1 MLKNLLSITLR
12 SFAKRKFYTLLNILG
27 LASSIAFSF
36 LLKFYT
42 DDQRSYDK
50 HYANAERIYRV
61 NADFNM
67 NGKRDIYSNAPRPIG
82 PTLKSDFPEVEA
94 SARLRGMN
102 GLTTHNGILELGE
115 KRVKTTEF
123 FIADSTIF
131 QVFQR
136 EFIQGDPDKALVE
149 PNSIVITE
157 SLATK
162 LFESEEAFGKSVLLA
177 GFSPRLVTIR
187 GIIKDDDRNSHIP
200 MDAFISWSTFP
211 YGAEMTQ
218 WYGAH
223 TYTYILLNQGNDIEG
238 LRSKIPAFVEKYM
251 KKTFDEA
258 NGTADLIFQPLTT
271 IHLSKEYVWEPYPHG
286 SQTNVAALDIVII
299 FLIIFACINY
309 VNLATARASE
319 RAAEVGVRKI
329 LGSPRQF
336 LILQFLTESILLSL
350 FSGVIALLLC
360 IGLLPYFNMLTDL
373 HLNAKTLLNGTT
385 TAFILILSLSIGIV
399 SGIYPA
405 FYLSS
410 LESLKI
416 LKGKF
421 ANSARGEALRKLL
434 VTSQYFIAAMLIT
447 SILFVAQQTQYIKNK
462 DIGFDKSNI
471 ITVAVPADTIVSRHI
486 NAYVEELK
494 KQSYIKGA
502 TVSFYALDEEANQ
515 FTPTMEN
522 EDGST
527 FQMGADLIAVDADF
541 MNAIGIEI
549 VAGRNFSNTSKA
561 DESGAI
567 LINETAVK
575 KFNWGKNPLAGKYVG
590 GPDREGKIQKL
601 QVVGVVKDFSLGASY
616 KEINPLII
624 FLNSQGGRTLYARV
638 DSNNLRASIEGM
650 ESIWKTQFAGFEF
663 EYNFLD
669 ESLGKLY
676 RKEEKF
682 LSLLTAFSF
691 IIVFI
696 ASLGILGLISY
707 TTELKKKE
715 IAIRKVLGSPT
726 DSIIVLLSKKFVA
739 LIVIANLAA
748 IPASYYL
755 ISMWLESF
763 SSRITLSVWPFLISF
778 AICALFTLMSLLY
791 HTIKATSANPVDSLS
806 YD

>member
-12 SFAKRKFYTLLNILG
+12 SLAKRKFYTVLNVLG
-27 LASSIAFSF
+27 LATSIAFSF

-42 DDQRSYDK
+42 EDQRSYDK
-50 HYANAERIYRV
+50 HYENAERIYRV

-67 NGKRDIYSNAPRPIG
+67 NGKRDIYSNAPRPIA
-82 PTLKSDFPEVEA
+82 PTLKADFPEVEA
-94 SARLRGMN
+94 AARLRGMN
-102 GLTTHNGILELGE
+102 GLTAHTGILELDE

-131 QVFQR
+131 QVFKR
-136 EFIQGDPDKALVE
+136 EFIQGDPDKALVQ
-149 PNSIVITE
+149 PNSIVISE

-162 LFESEEAFGKSVLLA
+162 LFEGEEAYGKSVLLA
-177 GFSPRLVTIR
+177 GFSPRYVTIR

-200 MDAFISWSTFP
+200 MDAFISWSTYP
-211 YGAEMTQ
+211 YAAEMTQ

-223 TYTYILLNQGNDIEG
+223 TYTYILLNQNNDIEG
-238 LRSKIPAFVEKYM
+238 LRSKIPAFYEKYM

-258 NGTADLIFQPLTT
+258 NGTADLNFQPLTS

-286 SQTNVAALDIVII
+286 SQTNVSALDIVII

-336 LILQFLTESILLSL
+336 LILQFLTESTLLSL
-350 FSGVIALLLC
+350 FSGLVALLLC
-360 IGLLPYFNMLTDL
+360 IGLLPYFNLLADL
-373 HLNAKTLLNGTT
+373 HLTASTLLNGSTT
-385 TAFILILSLSIGIV
+385 TFILVLSLSIGIV

-410 LESLKI
+410 LDSLKVV
-416 LKGKF
+416 KGKF
-421 ANSARGEALRKLL
+421 ANSSKGEALRKLL

-447 SILFVAQQTQYIKNK
+447 SILFVAEQTRYIKNK
-462 DIGFDKSNI
+462 DIGFDKNNI
-471 ITVAVPADTIVSRHI
+471 VTVDVPADTIVSRHI
-486 NAYVEELK
+486 NAYVDELK

-502 TVSFYALDEEANQ
+502 TVSFYTLDAEANQ
-515 FTPTMEN
+515 FTPTLEN
-522 EDGST
+522 EDGTT
-527 FQMGADLIAVDADF
+527 FQMGADLIVVDADF
-541 MNAIGIEI
+541 IQAIGIDV
-549 VAGRNFSNTSKA
+549 VAGRNFSNATKA
-561 DESGAI
+561 DENSAI

-575 KFNWGKNPLAGKYVG
+575 KFNWGANPLAGKYVG
-590 GPDREGKIQKL
+590 GPDQQGNVQKFN
-601 QVVGVVKDFSLGASY
+601 VVGVVKDFSLGASY

-624 FLNSQGGRTLYARV
+624 FLNNQGGRTLYARV
-638 DSNNLRASIEGM
+638 DHTNLRASIEGM
-650 ESIWKTQFAGFEF
+650 ESIWKTQFTGFEF

-696 ASLGILGLISY
+696 ASLGIIGLISY

-726 DSIIVLLSKKFVA
+726 DSIIMLLSKKFVA
-739 LIVIANLAA
+739 LLLVANLAA

-763 SSRITLSVWPFLISF
+763 SSRIAFTIWPFLISF
-778 AICALFTLMSLLY
+778 GICALFTLVSLLY
-791 HTIKATSANPVDSLS
+791 HTLKATSANPVDSLS

>member
-1 MLKNLLSITLR
+1 M
-12 SFAKRKFYTLLNILG
+12 
-27 LASSIAFSF
+27 
-36 LLKFYT
+36 
-42 DDQRSYDK
+42 
-50 HYANAERIYRV
+50 
-61 NADFNM
+61 
-67 NGKRDIYSNAPRPIG
+67 
-82 PTLKSDFPEVEA
+82 
-94 SARLRGMN
+94 
-102 GLTTHNGILELGE
+102 
-115 KRVKTTEF
+115 
-123 FIADSTIF
+123 
-131 QVFQR
+131 
-136 EFIQGDPDKALVE
+136 
-149 PNSIVITE
+149 
-157 SLATK
+157 
-162 LFESEEAFGKSVLLA
+162 
-177 GFSPRLVTIR
+177 
-187 GIIKDDDRNSHIP
+187 
-200 MDAFISWSTFP
+200 
-211 YGAEMTQ
+211 
-218 WYGAH
+218 
-223 TYTYILLNQGNDIEG
+223 
-238 LRSKIPAFVEKYM
+238 
-251 KKTFDEA
+251 
-258 NGTADLIFQPLTT
+258 
-271 IHLSKEYVWEPYPHG
+271 
-286 SQTNVAALDIVII
+286 
-299 FLIIFACINY
+299 
-309 VNLATARASE
+309 
-319 RAAEVGVRKI
+319 
-329 LGSPRQF
+329 
-336 LILQFLTESILLSL
+336 
-350 FSGVIALLLC
+350 LLC

-373 HLNAKTLLNGTT
+373 HLNAKTLLSGTT

-421 ANSARGEALRKLL
+421 ANSARSEALRKLL

-502 TVSFYALDEEANQ
+502 TASFYTLDEEANQ

-527 FQMGADLIAVDADF
+527 FQMGADLIAIDADF

-561 DESGAI
+561 DQSGAI

-575 KFNWGKNPLAGKYVG
+575 KFNWGKNPLAGKYVA
-590 GPDREGKIQKL
+590 GPDREGKILKF

-650 ESIWKTQFAGFEF
+650 ESIWKKQFAGFEF

-682 LSLLTAFSF
+682 LFLLTAFSF

-696 ASLGILGLISY
+696 ASLGIIGLISY

-739 LIVIANLAA
+739 LLLIANLAA

-763 SSRITLSVWPFLISF
+763 SSRITISVWPFLISF
-778 AICALFTLMSLLY
+778 AICALFTLISLLY
-791 HTIKATSANPVDSLS
+791 HTIEATSANPVDSLN